1 MTTPRIPANLL
12 PPVDIPLLQPPIP
25 DDIEGADGGI
35 GLRHI
40 EHPLL
45 VHMARPENTPPGT
58 VFELYWG
65 DPQSPVAGNF
75 IRDDDED
82 LTRIPFIVPVDH
94 ILESWADPVYAKVIR
109 NGEDGDETAR
119 LRLRVNLQR
128 PGGRDPDD
136 EAPGHQRLV
145 YELPLDVLIDG
156 VDDARAERGVE
167 IVCRHWENMAP
178 YDLLILV
185 WGSERIEHRVQPEEV
200 NSDIHLTVDYATIGA
215 AGNGE
220 AIPVGFQ
227 VVGPTGNYPDEW
239 ARWSAI
245 TWVDVYLDTER
256 PEAPWLTFP
265 ETERDIELEHL
276 GGQGVRVGA
285 HVSSADARA
294 YSVVTLVWAGTD
306 NEGVAVP
313 HLESQNLSGGKAY
326 YFTIDHALVAAL
338 AKGTA
343 YVYYLLQG
351 DGLPEKRS
359 YNRHLRILG
368 DVVRWPA
375 PTIDQ
380 LIGDYLEPELSEATV
395 RFPAQASWPDGARL
409 EVMLVAEG
417 TGGPIE
423 RWIGARVGDIPIT
436 PEGEMLFAVH
446 ASILKLFNGYPT
458 EVYYV
463 LSRQGALSQESLR
476 LKIHVGEPVR
486 ELPEPIVEKAHDG
499 VLNPDDITEYA
510 WVIAPFTG
518 TLQGDWI
525 TLYWIGPGASTNVRV
540 QVGVDGGTTEHDI
553 LIAYITPNLDEQV
566 RVFYTLERSQ
576 QRPRYSHIATVEIR
590 QGLGE
595 LPPPELTGATITSP
609 GTATLA
615 PLDVQTGTTLV
626 VSYVGMRDGDS
637 IQVTMQ
643 GTAGAGS
650 PVIPSKPGDQ
660 ATKRVE
666 FDISKAAIAANIG
679 SSSTIVRLTY
689 TVTRDGRTE
698 PATPLTVTVTPLPV
712 GSLPRPLIN
721 NIATGGLL
729 DITGFGA
736 STLWSIAAYPFQ
748 YSNGQIK
755 WLTYKGTDNN
765 NQIVEYVPWS
775 GANNGHAG
783 AYSYN
788 PNHNWFRTLKD
799 GTTLTIEVRIA
810 FDRVNEKPKAVTLQT
825 TTYTVKAIQILD
837 YTNFDN
843 QNMNGWTR
851 AAMGLYLTMKSN
863 GGGIKYLLWHNNGP
877 IRGEGPA
884 LTKNIN
890 VTAGKRYSFEA
901 TLIGT
906 YYRGSPGAYIMAG
919 VHRSG
924 TYTFYNEGKD
934 LKIEFTASAT
944 GPLQF
949 SVNTISNGG
958 HLQSI
963 SVFQLRVTQ
972 L

>member
-136 EAPGHQRLV
+136 ETPGHQRLV

-227 VVGPTGNYPDEW
+227 VEGATGNYPDEW

-256 PEAPWLTFP
+256 PEAPWLTYP
-265 ETERDIELEHL
+265 ETERYIELEQL

-326 YFTIDHALVAAL
+326 YFNIENALVAAL

-343 YVYYLLQG
+343 YVYYLLRG
-351 DGLPEKRS
+351 EGVPEKRS

-380 LIGDYLEPELSEATV
+380 LIDDHLDSNLFEVTV

-417 TGGPIE
+417 EGGPIE
-423 RWIGARVGDIPIT
+423 RWIGAPVGDFPTT
-436 PEGEMLFAVH
+436 PEGEKLVMVSG
-446 ASILKLFNGYPT
+446 SILKYFNGYST

-463 LSRQGALSQESLR
+463 LSRQGALPQESLR
-476 LKIHVGEPVR
+476 LTVHVSGVELEIEQTKMQLNGFSLKVPEWPRTGEDS
-486 ELPEPIVEKAHDG
+486 IG
-499 VLNPDDITEYA
+499 N
-510 WVIAPFTG
+510 TG
-518 TLQGDWI
+518 TRVASGGLPPYRYSSSNMSIASVDPI
-525 TLYWIGPGASTNVRV
+525 TGKVTGNRNGSVVITVTDSNDAELTYPVEVSNVWRLNINEALMNGSGSIRWMQSIGGASIYAYYSMARGDVARV
-540 QVGVDGGTTEHDI
+540 Y
-553 LIAYITPNLDEQV
+553 LPLPSRNN
-566 RVFYTLERSQ
+566 FYWLC
-576 QRPRYSHIATVEIR
+576 AA
-590 QGLGE
+590 GWN
-595 LPPPELTGATITSP
+595 P
-609 GTATLA
+609 GTFVVLSR
-615 PLDVQTGTTLV
+615 GTFG
-626 VSYVGMRDGDS
+626 YV
-637 IQVTMQ
+637 
-643 GTAGAGS
+643 AA
-650 PVIPSKPGDQ
+650 GDQ
-660 ATKRVE
+660 Y
-666 FDISKAAIAANIG
+666 
-679 SSSTIVRLTY
+679 L
-689 TVTRDGRTE
+689 
-698 PATPLTVTVTPLPV
+698 PAWCLTPL
-712 GSLPRPLIN
+712 
-721 NIATGGLL
+721 
-729 DITGFGA
+729 
-736 STLWSIAAYPFQ
+736 
-748 YSNGQIK
+748 
-755 WLTYKGTDNN
+755 
-765 NQIVEYVPWS
+765 
-775 GANNGHAG
+775 
-783 AYSYN
+783 
-788 PNHNWFRTLKD
+788 
-799 GTTLTIEVRIA
+799 
-810 FDRVNEKPKAVTLQT
+810 
-825 TTYTVKAIQILD
+825 
-837 YTNFDN
+837 
-843 QNMNGWTR
+843 
-851 AAMGLYLTMKSN
+851 
-863 GGGIKYLLWHNNGP
+863 
-877 IRGEGPA
+877 
-884 LTKNIN
+884 
-890 VTAGKRYSFEA
+890 
-901 TLIGT
+901 
-906 YYRGSPGAYIMAG
+906 
-919 VHRSG
+919 
-924 TYTFYNEGKD
+924 
-934 LKIEFTASAT
+934 
-944 GPLQF
+944 
-949 SVNTISNGG
+949 
-958 HLQSI
+958 
-963 SVFQLRVTQ
+963 
-972 L
+972 

>member
-200 NSDIHLTVDYATIGA
+200 NTDIHLTVDYATIGA

-265 ETERDIELEHL
+265 ETERDIELEQL

-285 HVSSADARA
+285 RVSSADARA
-294 YSVVTLVWAGTD
+294 YSIVTLVWAGTD

-326 YFTIDHALVAAL
+326 YFNIENALVAAL

-351 DGLPEKRS
+351 EGVPEKRS

-380 LIGDYLEPELSEATV
+380 LIDDHLDSNLFEVTV

-417 TGGPIE
+417 EGGPIE
-423 RWIGARVGDIPIT
+423 RWIGAPVGDFPTT
-436 PEGEMLFAVH
+436 PEGEKLVMVSG
-446 ASILKLFNGYPT
+446 SILKCFNGYST

-463 LSRQGALSQESLR
+463 LSRQGALPQESLR
-476 LKIHVGEPVR
+476 LTVHVSGVELEIEQTKMQLNGFSLKVPEWPRTGEDS
-486 ELPEPIVEKAHDG
+486 IG
-499 VLNPDDITEYA
+499 N
-510 WVIAPFTG
+510 TG
-518 TLQGDWI
+518 TRVASGGLPPYRYSSSNMSIASVDPI
-525 TLYWIGPGASTNVRV
+525 TGKVTGNRNGSVVITVTDSNDAELTYPVEVSNVWRLNINEALMNGSGSIRWMQSIGGASIYAYYSLARGDVARV
-540 QVGVDGGTTEHDI
+540 YLPLPSRNNFFIGCALLVG
-553 LIAYITPNLDEQV
+553 
-566 RVFYTLERSQ
+566 
-576 QRPRYSHIATVEIR
+576 
-590 QGLGE
+590 
-595 LPPPELTGATITSP
+595 
-609 GTATLA
+609 TLA
-615 PLDVQTGTTLV
+615 
-626 VSYVGMRDGDS
+626 
-637 IQVTMQ
+637 
-643 GTAGAGS
+643 
-650 PVIPSKPGDQ
+650 
-660 ATKRVE
+660 
-666 FDISKAAIAANIG
+666 
-679 SSSTIVRLTY
+679 RL
-689 TVTRDGRTE
+689 
-698 PATPLTVTVTPLPV
+698 
-712 GSLPRPLIN
+712 
-721 NIATGGLL
+721 
-729 DITGFGA
+729 
-736 STLWSIAAYPFQ
+736 
-748 YSNGQIK
+748 
-755 WLTYKGTDNN
+755 
-765 NQIVEYVPWS
+765 
-775 GANNGHAG
+775 
-783 AYSYN
+783 
-788 PNHNWFRTLKD
+788 WF
-799 GTTLTIEVRIA
+799 
-810 FDRVNEKPKAVTLQT
+810 
-825 TTYTVKAIQILD
+825 
-837 YTNFDN
+837 
-843 QNMNGWTR
+843 
-851 AAMGLYLTMKSN
+851 
-863 GGGIKYLLWHNNGP
+863 
-877 IRGEGPA
+877 
-884 LTKNIN
+884 
-890 VTAGKRYSFEA
+890 
-901 TLIGT
+901 
-906 YYRGSPGAYIMAG
+906 
-919 VHRSG
+919 
-924 TYTFYNEGKD
+924 
-934 LKIEFTASAT
+934 
-944 GPLQF
+944 
-949 SVNTISNGG
+949 
-958 HLQSI
+958 
-963 SVFQLRVTQ
+963 
-972 L
+972 

>member
-1 MTTPRIPANLL
+1 MPMHRPSADLL
-12 PPVDIPLLQPPIP
+12 PTVDIPLLQPPIP
-25 DDIEGADGGI
+25 DDIEAADGGI

-65 DPQSPVAGNF
+65 DPRWPVAGNF
-75 IRDDDED
+75 IREDDED

-94 ILESWADPVYAKVIR
+94 ILEAWADPVYAKVIR
-109 NGEDGDETAR
+109 SSGNSDETER

-136 EAPGHQRLV
+136 ETPGHQRLV
-145 YELPLDVLIDG
+145 YELPPDVLIDG
-156 VDDARAERGVE
+156 VDDTRAAQGVE
-167 IVCRHWENMAP
+167 IVFRHWENMAP

-185 WGSERIEHRVQPEEV
+185 WGSERIEHRVQPDEV
-200 NSDIHLTVDYATIGA
+200 NTDIRLTVDYANIGA

-227 VVGPTGNYPDEW
+227 VEGATGNYPDEW
-239 ARWSAI
+239 ARWSPI

-265 ETERDIELEHL
+265 ETERDIELEQL
-276 GGQGVRVGA
+276 GGQAVRVGA
-285 HVSSADARA
+285 RVSSADARA

-326 YFTIDHALVAAL
+326 YFNIEHALVAAL

-343 YVYYLLQG
+343 YAYYLLQG
-351 DGLPEKRS
+351 DGLPDKRS

-368 DVVRWPA
+368 DVVKWPA

-380 LIGDYLEPELSEATV
+380 LIGDYLEPDLPEATV
-395 RFPAQASWPDGARL
+395 RFPAQASWPDGAFL
-409 EVMLVAEG
+409 DVMVVAEG
-417 TGGPIE
+417 VGSPIV
-423 RWIGARVGDIPIT
+423 RRIGAPVGNIPIT
-436 PEGEMLFAVH
+436 PEGEMLVMVPD
-446 ASILKLFNGYPT
+446 SILKHFNGYPT

-463 LSRQGALSQESLR
+463 LSRQGALPQESLR
-476 LKIHVGEPVR
+476 LKVHVGEPVR
-486 ELPEPIVEKAHDG
+486 ELPEPIVEKAYDG

-525 TLYWIGPGASTNVRV
+525 TLYWIGPGASTSVRV
-540 QVGVDGGTTEHDI
+540 QVGVDGATTEHSI
-553 LIAYITPNLDEQV
+553 LIDYITANLDEQV
-566 RVFYTLERSQ
+566 KVFYTLERSQ

-595 LPPPELTGATITSP
+595 LPPPGLSRATITGP

-650 PVIPSKPGDQ
+650 PVI
-660 ATKRVE
+660 
-666 FDISKAAIAANIG
+666 AAKNGLTSGVVTFGIPASAIGANIG
-679 SSSTIVRLTY
+679 NVNKTFMLKY
-689 TVTRDGRTE
+689 EVTRANVTRPSIT
-698 PATPLTVTVTPLPV
+698 LTVTVTPIPV

-721 NIATGGLL
+721 SIATGGLL

-748 YSNGQIK
+748 FSNGQIK
-755 WLTYKGTDNN
+755 WLTYKGTDSN
-765 NQIVEYVPWS
+765 NQAVVYEPWS

-810 FDRVNEKPKAVTLQT
+810 FDKVNNKSQAVLLQT
-825 TTYTVKAIQILD
+825 TTYTVKSIQILD

-851 AAMGLYLTMKSN
+851 AAMGLYLTLLTN
-863 GGGIKYLLWHNNGP
+863 GGGIKYFLWHNNGP
-877 IRGEGPA
+877 IKGEGRA

-890 VTAGKRYSFEA
+890 VTAGKRYIFEA
-901 TLIGT
+901 TLIGN
-906 YYRGSPGAYIMAG
+906 YYGGPPGAYIMAG
-919 VHRSG
+919 VHRSA
-924 TYTFYNEGKD
+924 TYTFQNEGKD

-958 HLQSI
+958 DLQSI
-963 SVFQLRVTQ
+963 SVFLLRVTQ